1 MFTQSKYPCKGGM
14 EHVTRSKQKLPN
26 NIYNKVFIYFFEKT
40 EVFNFTNIEPYPVK
54 YFIVP
59 GLIFQPKK

>member
-14 EHVTRSKQKLPN
+14 EDGTRSKQKLSN

-40 EVFNFTNIEPYPVK
+40 EVLTSRI
-54 YFIVP
+54 
-59 GLIFQPKK
+59 

>member
-40 EVFNFTNIEPYPVK
+40 EVLTSRI
-54 YFIVP
+54 
-59 GLIFQPKK
+59 